1 MPLPPRRPADLGVLP
16 PVSPSPSGPAGEICA
31 PLMASGHIVG
41 QTMASVV
48 GPGGCGIV
56 SPVRLEA
63 IVLAD
68 GSRVAIS
75 PPVVMRCSLAA
86 SVADW
91 VRDDLALAIA
101 VDGDQLVKIDGVGAY
116 ECRSRDNIAG
126 ARLSEHAKGNAM
138 DLHAL
143 VTQSGKTYT
152 VKPSGGA
159 EPADRSTVMALMKS
173 TARKRFT
180 TVLGPGSDSF
190 HAEHLHV
197 DLMERKGGF
206 RLCEWNLP

>member
-1 MPLPPRRPADLGVLP
+1 MP
-16 PVSPSPSGPAGEICA
+16 
-31 PLMASGHIVG
+31 
-41 QTMASVV
+41 SVV
-48 GPGGCGIV
+48 GSGGCGIV

-63 IVLAD
+63 IMLAD

-86 SVADW
+86 NVADW
-91 VRDDLALAIA
+91 VRDDLAPAIA
-101 VDGDQLVKIDGVGAY
+101 VDGDRLVKIDGVGAY
-116 ECRSRDNIAG
+116 ECRSRNSIVA
-126 ARLSEHAKGNAM
+126 AKLSEHAKGNAM

-143 VTQSGKTYT
+143 VTQSGKSYT

-159 EPADRSTVMALMKS
+159 EPAGRDALTALMKS
-173 TARKRFT
+173 SACKRFT

-197 DLMERKGGF
+197 DLEERKGGF
-206 RLCEWNLP
+206 RLCQWTLP